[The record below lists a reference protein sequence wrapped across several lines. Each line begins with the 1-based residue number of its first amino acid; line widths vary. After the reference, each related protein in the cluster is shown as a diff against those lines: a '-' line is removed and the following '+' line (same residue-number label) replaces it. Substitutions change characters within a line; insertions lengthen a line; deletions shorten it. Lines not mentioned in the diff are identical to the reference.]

1 MATLERR
8 LKAAALP
15 AEAEEVASRE
25 LKRLR
30 RMSPMHSSEPPP
42 RRARARA
49 PAAPRR
55 PASRRPADAPP
66 PPPCRYST
74 LVDYLEWIV
83 DLPWN
88 TSSAE
93 RLQLTEARAKL
104 EEDHYG
110 MEKVKARIL
119 EFLSVCKLKGDTRG
133 SILCMLGPPGIGKT
147 SLGKSIATSLNRS
160 FYRVS
165 LGGVHTEAEVRG
177 HRRTYVGAMPG
188 LILQAIKKCAANNCV
203 IMLDE
208 IDKLGRNSLN
218 GDPSS
223 ALLEVRAPPAAR
235 PPAAARAPAPRS
247 RDARRLSAP
256 PPQVLDPEQNH
267 ISATT
272 SSTCRSTSRACS
284 SSPLPTRSS
293 PSPAPSATASSCWR

>member
-1 MATLERR
+1 
-8 LKAAALP
+8 
-15 AEAEEVASRE
+15 
-25 LKRLR
+25 
-30 RMSPMHSSEPPP
+30 
-42 RRARARA
+42 
-49 PAAPRR
+49 
-55 PASRRPADAPP
+55 
-66 PPPCRYST
+66 
-74 LVDYLEWIV
+74 
-83 DLPWN
+83 
-88 TSSAE
+88 
-93 RLQLTEARAKL
+93 
-104 EEDHYG
+104 

-223 ALLEVRAPPAAR
+223 ALLEVRAR
-235 PPAAARAPAPRS
+235 P
-247 RDARRLSAP
+247 ARRMAWMIVPGIAP
-256 PPQVLDPEQNH
+256 M
-267 ISATT
+267 
-272 SSTCRSTSRACS
+272 
-284 SSPLPTRSS
+284 
-293 PSPAPSATASSCWR
+293 